1 MLGYRTYSAFTL
13 PYLIQTKTIAQA
25 TLEAEMAAA
34 DATDL

>member
-1 MLGYRTYSAFTL
+1 MLDYRTYSAFTL
-13 PYLIQTKTIAQA
+13 PFLQAKTIAQV